1 MKGKNAI
8 ITGAGRGIGEAI
20 ARRLSA
26 AGVNV
31 AIWDIMAEAAKS
43 AAEALASEHSVRAI
57 GLSVD
62 VGRGDAVE
70 AAVETT
76 RQNLGEIDILVN
88 NAGITRDSLL
98 VRMKDDDWEEVIKV
112 NLKSVFLCTK
122 AVARYMCKA
131 RQGVIVNIASVVGIM
146 GNAGQANYAAS
157 KAGVIGLTK
166 TCAKEFASRGVRV
179 NAVAPGYIQTAMTEK
194 LSPEIRQQMLNLI
207 PLGAFGRPED
217 VAEAVAFLASDA
229 ARYITGQVLQIDGGM
244 VM

>member
-1 MKGKNAI
+1 
-8 ITGAGRGIGEAI
+8 
-20 ARRLSA
+20 
-26 AGVNV
+26 
-31 AIWDIMAEAAKS
+31 
-43 AAEALASEHSVRAI
+43 
-57 GLSVD
+57 
-62 VGRGDAVE
+62 
-70 AAVETT
+70 
-76 RQNLGEIDILVN
+76 
-88 NAGITRDSLL
+88 
-98 VRMKDDDWEEVIKV
+98 
-112 NLKSVFLCTK
+112 
-122 AVARYMCKA
+122 MCKA